1 MDGRKGNKKEER
13 REGGQMNGILDFSC
27 WILCLVSYIY
37 VFSQLVSLS
46 INWLFSL

>member
-27 WILCLVSYIY
+27 WIL
-37 VFSQLVSLS
+37 LS
-46 INWLFSL
+46 RLLHLCIQPAGQPVN